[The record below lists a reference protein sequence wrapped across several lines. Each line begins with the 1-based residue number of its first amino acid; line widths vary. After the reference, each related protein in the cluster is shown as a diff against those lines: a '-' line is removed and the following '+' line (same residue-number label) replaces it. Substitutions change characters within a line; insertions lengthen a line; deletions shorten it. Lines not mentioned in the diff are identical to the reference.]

1 MRDATSLFPTAI
13 DSRIYFQDINLSQLE
28 TKDDWETELELG
40 NYTDASAVLNDA
52 NIDFFGAW
60 VLNLI
65 ENRLVAIEEYI
76 LTLTKPELTAYQSTE
91 PDDVDEGF
99 SWIY

>member
-40 NYTDASAVLNDA
+40 NYTDASAVLNNA